1 MKFHYSCLWFD
12 GKSSSQIC
20 NKFEIQFKFNTNY
33 VERSYWRSIDIL
45 EIGNYDKWR
54 LLVNGKFVYFH
65 MNAVNPMEG
74 EWELYQKLYV
84 ELTDVVCLLLIDSTD
99 PLSKYLIIWPKLDG
113 NYYIQVRAKEEK
125 NTNIHNL
132 FRLLHARTTIV
143 NSVFF
148 CLSFF
153 PEFVPHQP
161 SDQQEKWQETKEE
174 QLIEMRYYLSL
185 IQQQRMHSICIY
197 CLHASCLQN
206 LT

>member
-54 LLVNGKFVYFH
+54 SLVNGKFVYFH

-74 EWELYQKLYV
+74 ELELYQKLYV

-113 NYYIQVRAKEEK
+113 NYYIQVRAKEK
-125 NTNIHNL
+125 KTPTSIIY
-132 FRLLHARTTIV
+132 FVYFTRAPRLLIAFSFACRFSL
-143 NSVFF
+143 NS
-148 CLSFF
+148 CHINPPTSKKNGKK
-153 PEFVPHQP
+153 Q
-161 SDQQEKWQETKEE
+161 KK
-174 QLIEMRYYLSL
+174 
-185 IQQQRMHSICIY
+185 
-197 CLHASCLQN
+197 N
-206 LT
+206 N